1 MSKRLHVKYP
11 LFLWDFNETWI
22 FWTDFGKKKN
32 FKYQVLS
39 KSVQWELSCSMRT
52 DGQTDKKLIVAF
64 RNFAKAPKKCKK
76 LYSSDR
82 ITYTV
87 VTGVKRQPGEKGSPA
102 HAPRFCCPFQK
113 RTLRIKH
120 TDSSE
125 NILIEAERTLA
136 WPFRGDSISDHAVAT
151 AAVYSV
157 MEQGGKWSGH
167 TAIWEKHNQKPGS
180 AAEFAFHYPTV
191 NGHKAESRIV
201 LW

>member
-1 MSKRLHVKYP
+1 MSREWASCYVRFRGIKYN
-11 LFLWDFNETWI
+11 W
-22 FWTDFGKKKN
+22 
-32 FKYQVLS
+32 
-39 KSVQWELSCSMRT
+39 
-52 DGQTDKKLIVAF
+52 QTDKKLIVAF
-64 RNFAKAPKKCKK
+64 RNFANAPKKCKK

-87 VTGVKRQPGEKGSPA
+87 VAGVKRQPGEMGSPA
-102 HAPRFCCPFQK
+102 HAPRFSCPFQQ
-113 RTLRIKH
+113 REYFDRGT
-120 TDSSE
+120 
-125 NILIEAERTLA
+125 TLA

-151 AAVYSV
+151 AAVCSV
-157 MEQGGKWSGH
+157 TEQGGKWSGH